1 MKLFNNLKISI
12 RLFIGFTL
20 ITAIACIIGIFGL
33 TSINKIDNLD
43 SQLYEN
49 RAVPLGKL
57 TEITLSSGDIRSN
70 LKDVIL
76 EDNQSDINQ
85 SINKVNSFSS
95 NFDRQLDEFSKSVL
109 TDAGKEAVEKL
120 KSSKAKYMETANEIM
135 EISKNGNNKSEINLL
150 NSKLNTA
157 QNDVANSLKVL
168 INLEENS
175 AKSFSE
181 SNDKTASASGKLII
195 IFIII
200 GMAAAALLGT
210 IISLSIIRPIKE
222 LMASANKIASGDLN
236 VHIDTSGKDEVGI
249 LSKSFKKMSDS
260 LNEVITNIEAAAN
273 QVAAGAKQVSD
284 SGIALSEGSTEQ
296 ASSVEELTAS
306 VEEISS
312 QIKLNADNAG
322 KANKLTEHVKVNAV
336 KGNSHM
342 EEMLKS
348 MDDIN
353 AASGNISKVI
363 KAIDDIAFQTN
374 ILALNAAVEAARAGR
389 YGKGFAVVAEEVRN
403 LAAKSRDAA
412 KETTALIEDSIK
424 KVDTGTKIAN
434 ETAEALGEIVEG
446 VTKVADFV
454 ESIAV
459 ASNEQATGAEQ
470 INSGIMEVSQVI
482 QENSA
487 TAEESASAS
496 EELSSQADIMLEQVE
511 KFKIRRV
518 NSSYDKMENI
528 NPEVINML
536 KNMKSKKKYHGK
548 IDLGDEEC

>member
-1 MKLFNNLKISI
+1 VKLFNNLKISI
-12 RLFIGFTL
+12 RLFIGFAL
-20 ITAIACIIGIFGL
+20 ITVIACIIGIFGL

-43 SQLYEN
+43 TQLYEN
-49 RAVPLGKL
+49 RTVPLGKL

-76 EDNQSDINQ
+76 EDSQSDINQ

-95 NFDRQLDEFSKSVL
+95 DFDRQLDEFSKSTL
-109 TDAGKEAVEKL
+109 TDSGKEAVEKL
-120 KSSKAKYMETANEIM
+120 KSSKAKYMEIANEIIEM
-135 EISKNGNNKSEINLL
+135 KKDGNEKDAINLIH
-150 NSKLNTA
+150 SKLNEG
-157 QNDVANSLKVL
+157 QNDVANSLKAV

-175 AKSFSE
+175 AKSFSD
-181 SNDKTASASGKLII
+181 SNDKTASASGRLII

-200 GMAAAALLGT
+200 GMVAAVLLGT
-210 IISLSIIRPIKE
+210 IILLSIVRPVKE

-236 VHIDTSGKDEVGI
+236 VHINTTGKDEVGI
-249 LSKSFKKMSDS
+249 LAKSFKKMSDS

-342 EEMLKS
+342 KEMLKS

-374 ILALNAAVEAARAGR
+374 ILALNAAVEAARAGK

-487 TAEESASAS
+487 TSEESASAS
-496 EELSSQADIMLEQVE
+496 EELSSQADIMLEQVK

-518 NSSYDKMENI
+518 NYSYDKMENI
-528 NPEVINML
+528 NPEVLNML
-536 KNMKSKKKYHGK
+536 KDMKSKKKYQGK
-548 IDLGDEEC
+548 IDLGDEEY

>member
-1 MKLFNNLKISI
+1 MASNNNS
-12 RLFIGFTL
+12 G
-20 ITAIACIIGIFGL
+20 
-33 TSINKIDNLD
+33 S
-43 SQLYEN
+43 N
-49 RAVPLGKL
+49 RSEVPQAREALNRFKM
-57 TEITLSSGDIRSN
+57 EI
-70 LKDVIL
+70 
-76 EDNQSDINQ
+76 
-85 SINKVNSFSS
+85 
-95 NFDRQLDEFSKSVL
+95 
-109 TDAGKEAVEKL
+109 
-120 KSSKAKYMETANEIM
+120 ANEIIEM
-135 EISKNGNNKSEINLL
+135 AKKGDDKGAISLIH
-150 NSKLNTA
+150 SKLNAA
-157 QNDVANSLKVL
+157 QNDVRNSLKVI

-175 AKSFSE
+175 AKNFSE
-181 SNDKTASASGKLII
+181 SNDKTANTSGKLIL

-200 GMAAAALLGT
+200 GVAAAVLLGT

-222 LMASANKIASGDLN
+222 LMAYANKIASGDLD
-236 VHIDTSGKDEVGI
+236 VHINVSGKDEIG
-249 LSKSFKKMSDS
+249 LLTKASKKMADN

-342 EEMLKS
+342 KEMLKS

-374 ILALNAAVEAARAGR
+374 ILALNAAVEAARAGK

-487 TAEESASAS
+487 TSEESASAS
-496 EELSSQADIMLEQVE
+496 EELSSQADIMLEQVK

-528 NPEVINML
+528 NPEVLNML
-536 KNMKSKKKYHGK
+536 KDMKARKKYHGK
-548 IDLGDEEC
+548 IDLGDEEY

>member
-1 MKLFNNLKISI
+1 MKLFNNLKIGI
-12 RLFIGFTL
+12 RLFVGFFL
-20 ITAIACIIGIFGL
+20 IVLIMCIIGIFGL
-33 TSINKIDNLD
+33 TSMNKINNLD
-43 SQLYEN
+43 TQLYKN
-49 RAVPLGKL
+49 MTVPLGQL
-57 TEITLSSGDIRSN
+57 TELTLTSGDIRSN

-95 NFDRQLDEFSKSVL
+95 NFDRQLDEFSKTLL
-109 TDAGKEAVEKL
+109 TDAGKEEVEKL

-135 EISKNGNNKSEINLL
+135 KMSKDGNRKSEINSL
-150 NSKLNTA
+150 NSKLAVA
-157 QNDVANSLKVL
+157 QNDVANSLKTI
-168 INLEENS
+168 INLKESIAESSSEN
-175 AKSFSE
+175 
-181 SNDKTASASGKLII
+181 NDKTASASQKIII

-200 GMAAAALLGT
+200 GVLAAVVLGT
-210 IISLSIIRPIKE
+210 IISLSIIRPIRE
-222 LMASANKIASGDLN
+222 LMISTDKVADGDLN
-236 VHIDTSGKDEVGI
+236 VNINTSRKDEIGI
-249 LSKSFKKMSDS
+249 LARSFKKMNDN
-260 LNEVITNIEAAAN
+260 LNEVVTNIQAAAN
-273 QVAAGAKQVSD
+273 QVASSAKQVSD
-284 SGIALSEGSTEQ
+284 SGIALSQGSTEQ

-312 QIKLNADNAG
+312 QIRLNADNAG
-322 KANKLTEHVKVNAV
+322 KANELTEQVKVNAV

-454 ESIAV
+454 ESIAE
-459 ASNEQATGAEQ
+459 ASSEQATGAEQ

-487 TAEESASAS
+487 TSEESAAAS
-496 EELSSQADIMLEQVE
+496 EELSSQADIMLEQVK
-511 KFKIRRV
+511 KFEIRRV
-518 NSSYDKMENI
+518 NSSYDKGENI
-528 NPEVINML
+528 NPEILNML
-536 KNMKSKKKYHGK
+536 KDMETKKKYRG
-548 IDLGDEEC
+548 IDLGEQE